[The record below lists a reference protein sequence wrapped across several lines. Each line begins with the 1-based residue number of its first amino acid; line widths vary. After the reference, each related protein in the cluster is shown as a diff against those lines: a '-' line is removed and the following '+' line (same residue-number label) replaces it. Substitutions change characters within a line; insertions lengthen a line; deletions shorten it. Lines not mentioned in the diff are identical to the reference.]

1 MYADR
6 HAGSRGIR
14 PVSLGASLLVNG
26 AVLLALAY
34 AAPKV
39 LPSVNEPIHVRLI
52 PETPPP
58 PPDPLPSPQPRHA
71 ATPQP
76 TAPEPTIDLA
86 KPTPTIDLVR
96 FPPIDLDLKGDGPLG
111 GAGPSP
117 TPSATPLPPLVGAS
131 VDPRFAGDF
140 QPTYPPAER
149 RAGHEGEVVV
159 RVLIGVDGRVRQ
171 VEKVSATSDAF
182 FAATRERALGKW
194 RFKPATRGD
203 VPVEQWKTMRVHFVL
218 EDE

>member
-6 HAGSRGIR
+6 HARSRGIK
-14 PVSLGASLLVNG
+14 PLSLGASLLVNG
-26 AVLLALAY
+26 AVLLALVY

-39 LPSVNEPIHVRLI
+39 IPAANEPIHVRLI

-58 PPDPLPSPQPRHA
+58 PPEPLPSPKPHLKAAPAPRPA
-71 ATPQP
+71 LSRPEVALPQP
-76 TAPEPTIDLA
+76 GPAFDLH
-86 KPTPTIDLVR
+86 PL
-96 FPPIDLDLKGDGPLG
+96 PPIDPGPIPGLG
-111 GAGPSP
+111 AEPGP
-117 TPSATPLPPLVGAS
+117 TPMPPLVGAS

-140 QPTYPPAER
+140 QPTYPPSER

-159 RVLIGVDGRVRQ
+159 RVLIGVDGRVEQ

-182 FAATRERALGKW
+182 FAATRERALARW
-194 RFKPATRGD
+194 RFRPATRGD

-218 EDE
+218 EDG